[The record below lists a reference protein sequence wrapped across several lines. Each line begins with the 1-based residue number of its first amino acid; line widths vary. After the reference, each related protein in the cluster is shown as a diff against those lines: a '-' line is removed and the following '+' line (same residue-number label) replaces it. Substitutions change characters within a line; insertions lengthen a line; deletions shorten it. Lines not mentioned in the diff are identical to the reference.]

1 MIVADNSLIAAFVLA
16 KDDFHA
22 AAVAARKKD
31 SAWHAPALFRSE
43 FRSVARKMLLKG
55 EREDFLI
62 QAAQAAVMSVT
73 IHELND
79 AEVFPILRETP
90 KTSSYD
96 AEYLAL
102 AKRLGCRVVTAD
114 EELFKLHPNLA
125 VSLQQ
130 FIAGKSA

>member
-1 MIVADNSLIAAFVLA
+1 VARADT
-16 KDDFHA
+16 
-22 AAVAARKKD
+22 
-31 SAWHAPALFRSE
+31 FRSE

-55 EREDFLI
+55 ESDDYLI
-62 QAAQAAVMSVT
+62 QAAQAAVMSVI

-79 AEVFPILRETP
+79 AEIFPILRENP

-102 AKRLGCRVVTAD
+102 AKRLGCRLVTTD
-114 EELFKLHPNLA
+114 EDLFKRHPNLA

-130 FIAGKSA
+130 FIAE

>member
-1 MIVADNSLIAAFVLA
+1 MIVVDNNIVSGFVLP

-22 AAVAARKKD
+22 EAVAARKKD
-31 SAWHAPALFRSE
+31 SDWHAPALFRSE
-43 FRSVARKMLLKG
+43 FRSVARKNLLKG
-55 EREDFLI
+55 ESEDLLI

-79 AEVFPILRETP
+79 AEVFSIVRKTP
-90 KTSSYD
+90 KISSYD

-102 AKRLGCRVVTAD
+102 AQRLDCRLVTTD
-114 EELFKLHPNLA
+114 EEILKLHPQLA

-130 FIAGKSA
+130 FIAA

>member
-1 MIVADNSLIAAFVLA
+1 MIVADNSLIAAFILS

-22 AAVAARKKD
+22 DAVAARGKD
-31 SAWHAPALFRSE
+31 PVWHAPALFRSE

-55 EREDFLI
+55 ESDDFLI

-79 AEVFPILRETP
+79 TEIFPIIRETP

-102 AKRLGCRVVTAD
+102 ARRLGCWLVTTD
-114 EELFKLHPNLA
+114 EELFKRHPKQA

-130 FIAGKSA
+130 FIAA